1 MRRLF
6 HCIMY
11 VLISTS
17 LFAQE
22 HEGNTTNNR
31 LIGVD
36 LLFPTM
42 SDTDLEF
49 FSDCHLLYP
58 TLVINNVV
66 IRDTAMINSFRNIF
80 QILLEKKIIVKER
93 RISADVARKRGLTD
107 VSKDGALLIKIKKN
121 YYMDLTQID
130 TLGYHPHLRNKRHR
144 TDAPD
149 KREPGQLDQEL

>member
-42 SDTDLEF
+42 SDTDMEF

-80 QILLEKKIIVKER
+80 QILLEKK
-93 RISADVARKRGLTD
+93 
-107 VSKDGALLIKIKKN
+107 
-121 YYMDLTQID
+121 
-130 TLGYHPHLRNKRHR
+130 
-144 TDAPD
+144 
-149 KREPGQLDQEL
+149 